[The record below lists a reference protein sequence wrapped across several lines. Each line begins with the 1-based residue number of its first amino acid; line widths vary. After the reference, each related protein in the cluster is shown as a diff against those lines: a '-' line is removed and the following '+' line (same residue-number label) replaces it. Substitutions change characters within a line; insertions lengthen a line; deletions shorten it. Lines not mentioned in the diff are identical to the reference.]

1 MSVKAKHI
9 KNFCVGLVLLGI
21 SSASA
26 EIFGVCCPTPPLDI
40 CCPCRRQGWYIGAG
54 GGVTWH
60 NNENFNGTDVNLHR
74 KYDIGGEG
82 FASIGYMYD
91 CWRLEIEGAYRY
103 NGIDKA
109 TEIVGAGRS
118 SGENGHNR
126 DITIMGN
133 VFYDLYF
140 NNCFGIF
147 IGGGIGIDFN
157 EIDTKGGDLINT
169 EKKKNTVFAWQIMPG
184 FFYDFTDQVTLDI
197 GYRFFSTTKVKT
209 KLVTG
214 NSFTSHK
221 IPIAHNIEARLR
233 IKL

>member
-1 MSVKAKHI
+1 MRTKYI
-9 KNFCVGLVLLGI
+9 KNLCLGLILLGM

-26 EIFGVCCPTPPLDI
+26 QMFGVCCPTPPSDI
-40 CCPCRRQGWYIGAG
+40 CYPCRRQGWYIGAG

-60 NNENFNGTDVNLHR
+60 NDLDFNTSFIALHT
-74 KYDIGGEG
+74 KYDVGGEG

-91 CWRLEIEGAYRY
+91 CWRVEIEGAYRY
-103 NGIDKA
+103 NGIDQA
-109 TEIVGAGRS
+109 TQNTVPDVITTGNS
-118 SGENGHNR
+118 GHNR
-126 DITIMGN
+126 DITLMGN
-133 VFYDLYF
+133 IFYDIYF

-157 EIDTKGGDLINT
+157 EIKLGGGDLGVTGKKENT
-169 EKKKNTVFAWQIMPG
+169 LFAWQIMPG

-197 GYRFFSTTKVKT
+197 GYRFFSTTKVKF
-209 KLVTG
+209 G
-214 NSFTSHK
+214 NVRSHK